1 MITQNVTLGN
11 AYEGKIIQKVEQN
24 FNPGLELIGLSGT
37 GPRLLLCVHAWDLF
51 GLPQRMN
58 GIHTTE
64 SDHECFDLLSC
75 ETYAK
80 HNVGGRV
87 VASICLHS

>member
-1 MITQNVTLGN
+1 MR
-11 AYEGKIIQKVEQN
+11 E
-24 FNPGLELIGLSGT
+24 
-37 GPRLLLCVHAWDLF
+37 WDLF
-51 GLPQRMN
+51 GLPLGMN
-58 GIHTTE
+58 GMHKME
-64 SDHECFDLLSC
+64 SDPEHFDLLSR

>member
-1 MITQNVTLGN
+1 MR
-11 AYEGKIIQKVEQN
+11 E
-24 FNPGLELIGLSGT
+24 
-37 GPRLLLCVHAWDLF
+37 WDLF
-51 GLPQRMN
+51 GLPLRMN
-58 GIHTTE
+58 GIHRMV